1 MELPFRGHYQD
12 QNRTSRGISSKKEL
26 KQKFGSVTSVQW
38 TSFEAEQ
45 VSSELRTFTWENSHR
60 REFHTRMTSWLCIA
74 FTWWLRHFMSG
85 LYEGT
90 LQADKIHVRF
100 NYECAIRSSLEG
112 DLIQTETSG
121 HLAFTWYRCQ
131 ISYRSTTTGLT
142 HAGVTR
148 AGITF
153 CGSITQTNTEP
164 RKGTGLNSRRHESY
178 PGVM

>member
-1 MELPFRGHYQD
+1 
-12 QNRTSRGISSKKEL
+12 
-26 KQKFGSVTSVQW
+26 
-38 TSFEAEQ
+38 
-45 VSSELRTFTWENSHR
+45 
-60 REFHTRMTSWLCIA
+60 
-74 FTWWLRHFMSG
+74 MSG

-121 HLAFTWYRCQ
+121 
-131 ISYRSTTTGLT
+131 
-142 HAGVTR
+142 VTR